1 MAVTRDRAAVPAP
14 FHGPGAVGDS
24 RPRLLLLSYHFPPG
38 QSAGALRWQKM
49 AATVAERGWA
59 LDVVTLD
66 PSSLPA
72 SDDSRL
78 WDLPAETRVYG
89 ARERRLLVER
99 LEHALWTLIRGR
111 RRAPDG
117 AAPVEHASASGV
129 ARAHARPR
137 IADSLAP
144 REIRWWPSD
153 GRGLRR
159 AYRAMLHVARDGA
172 WAGEA
177 RRVGAR
183 MLDGRLHR
191 AVITCGPP
199 HMIHDAGRTLAR
211 AAGLPHVMDLRDPW
225 SLPRRIPE
233 AHASPLFFRL
243 ARRYERRA
251 VRDAALVITNTDAVR
266 DAMSAGAPGVSARFL
281 TVTNGFDE
289 EPIPVVPV
297 GRRFVIA
304 YAGGIYLD
312 RDPRSLLRAA
322 GRVVRE
328 LALTPEDFG
337 IELIGA
343 AEGFGGVPL
352 ATMAR
357 EEGLEGFLACWPRRP
372 RGEALAFLAGARM
385 LVSLPQDSAYAI
397 PSKVFEYMQFDAWLL
412 VLAEPQSPA
421 AQLLRGSAADVVAPD
436 DTDALAR
443 VIRTRY
449 EQHAR
454 GERPERGA
462 SRDRFSRRHQ
472 ATLLLD
478 AIERVVGGERA
489 PARREATARATPA
502 TSPLS

>member
-1 MAVTRDRAAVPAP
+1 MSRGRTEVPAP
-14 FHGPGAVGDS
+14 FHGPVAVGDA

-49 AATVAERGWA
+49 AATEAERGWA

-66 PSSLPA
+66 PSSLAA
-72 SDDSRL
+72 SDESRL
-78 WDLPAETRVYG
+78 RELPAETRVYG
-89 ARERRLLVER
+89 ARERPLAIERFEQAIWTRL
-99 LEHALWTLIRGR
+99 RGR
-111 RRAPDG
+111 KRNPDG
-117 AAPVEHASASGV
+117 AAPGHGSASSA
-129 ARAHARPR
+129 ARATQTPR

-144 REIRWWPSD
+144 DEIRWRPTD

-159 AYRAMLHVARDGA
+159 AYRAVLHVARDAA
-172 WAGEA
+172 WAEEA

-183 MLDGRLHR
+183 VLDGRLHR

-199 HMIHDAGRTLAR
+199 HMIHDAGRALAR

-243 ARRYERRA
+243 SRRYERRA

-412 VLAEPQSPA
+412 VLAEPRSPA

-489 PARREATARATPA
+489 PARREVTASATPA